1 MKKKITLLLA
11 IWINISYICLA
22 QPSGGQ
28 SPRAEELQ
36 KTYLTKELSLTAEE
50 SPKFFSTYK
59 NYRNEIRAT
68 RKDKGDDELEFEESV
83 LAVRRKY
90 KPEFKSILGSDERVN
105 KIFVAEK
112 NFKEI
117 LRKELL
123 KRNLNA
129 LF

>member
-22 QPSGGQ
+22 QSGDGRV
-28 SPRAEELQ
+28 PKAEEIQ
-36 KTYLTKELSLTAEE
+36 KTYLTKELSLTPEE
-50 SPKFFSTYK
+50 SPKFFSTYN
-59 NYRNEIRAT
+59 NYRNEIKAT

-83 LAVRRKY
+83 LAVRKKY

-123 KRNLNA
+123 KRNLNG
-129 LF
+129 LP

>member
-22 QPSGGQ
+22 QPVDGR

-36 KTYLTKELSLTAEE
+36 KTYLTKELSLTPEE
-50 SPKFFSTYK
+50 SPKFFSTYR

-83 LAVRRKY
+83 LAVRKKY
-90 KPEFKSILGSDERVN
+90 KPEFKSILGSDDRVN
-105 KIFVAEK
+105 RIFVAEK

-123 KRNLNA
+123 KRNLNGQ
-129 LF
+129 

>member
-11 IWINISYICLA
+11 IWINISYICFA
-22 QPSGGQ
+22 QSFEGRAPK
-28 SPRAEELQ
+28 AEELQ

-50 SPKFFSTYK
+50 SPKFFSTYA

-68 RKDKGDDELEFEESV
+68 RKDKGDDELEFEENV
-83 LAVRRKY
+83 LAVRKKY
-90 KPEFKSILGSDERVN
+90 KPEFKAILGSDERVN
-105 KIFVAEK
+105 KIFLAEK

-123 KRNLNA
+123 KRKLNG
-129 LF
+129 LP

>member
-83 LAVRRKY
+83 LAVRKKY

>member
-36 KTYLTKELSLTAEE
+36 KTYLTKELSLTPEE

-83 LAVRRKY
+83 LAVRKKY